1 MCNCGKRKVS
11 IPDSGPRSGGGA
23 RGLPATRSVPP
34 TTVAP
39 MPQQQQQPRRIQ
51 QVRRGAPVAAFVAAP
66 PPVSTIRSVAPIPS
80 PPVRS
85 RGGVAASVE
94 PAVWGPHVWFILHS
108 LAELAFRNP
117 NGNRLEGSWAS
128 FVAAVAES
136 IPCPTCARHFRTWM
150 SWVPFE
156 SSVAAET
163 VRGRFSELHNMVNRT
178 NRVPTWSGDLAAV
191 YAVGDLDVVNFE
203 IRQRIDTVRGMVGD
217 AMLNAATAMLDLL
230 V

>member
-23 RGLPATRSVPP
+23 RGLPAVRSIPP

-39 MPQQQQQPRRIQ
+39 MPRRIQ
-51 QVRRGAPVAAFVAAP
+51 QIRRGAPVAAFVAVP
-66 PPVSTIRSVAPIPS
+66 PPVPSVRSVVPIPS

-85 RGGVAASVE
+85 RGGVMASAD
-94 PAVWGPHVWFILHS
+94 PAIWGPHVWFILHS
-108 LAELAFRNP
+108 LAELAFRDP
-117 NGNRLEGSWAS
+117 NGSRLEGSWAS
-128 FVAAVAES
+128 LVSATAES
-136 IPCPTCARHFRTWM
+136 LPCPTCARHFRTWM

-163 VRGRFSELHNMVNRT
+163 VRGRFTELHNMVNRT

-191 YAVGDLDVVNFE
+191 YAVGDIDVVNFE

-217 AMLNAATAMLDLL
+217 AMLNVAVGMLDLL